1 MIVYFNEKT
10 NRLDY
15 DKVAV
20 DGIPEFQELV
30 RRYDW
35 DAFMVIYLITD
46 YGTPYRY
53 IEPGKERLEQI
64 IIDWKKRK
72 DTKLSLSLEKLA
84 SPVFTKAIE
93 RYEEISYNGI
103 RDEYVTLEEALKQDL
118 KIYREQYGAQ
128 PTKTV
133 KVPKA
138 ALDADAGTEKQV
150 AIQHDPKDRKVL
162 REVIEDTQNRLA
174 VLRPL
179 LFEKS
184 QAISN
189 QKRNLRSIRENSK

>member
-10 NRLDY
+10 NRLEY

-20 DGIPEFQELV
+20 DGIPDFQELV
-30 RRYDW
+30 KRFGW

-53 IEPGKERLEQI
+53 LEPGKERIDQI
-64 IIDWKKRK
+64 LIDWKKRK
-72 DTKLSLSLEKLA
+72 DTTLSISLEKLS
-84 SPVFTKAIE
+84 SPIFTKAIE

-103 RDEYVTLEEALKQDL
+103 RDEYVTLEAALKEDL
-118 KIYREQYGAQ
+118 RIYREQYAAQ

-133 KVPKA
+133 KNKKRE
-138 ALDADAGTEKQV
+138 ADEPDEKQV

-189 QKRNLRSIRENSK
+189 QKRNLRTIRENSK